1 MKLYPLYE
9 VATINNL
16 KELIDYCAATHGSKT
31 AFCWLDGQTTVSK
44 SFIDFK
50 ADIRALGTYLV
61 DAGIK
66 NEKITVIGENS
77 YEWILTFF
85 ATVNG
90 GNIIVPVDKE
100 LENEEIEDI
109 LARSGVGIVV
119 YSDRLSGKIDAIR
132 ERGAITRFISIQS
145 ELPVMLRQGAA
156 SKSKDFENC
165 EIENTA
171 LCAIYYTSGTT
182 GQSKGV
188 MLSHKNL
195 ASNALNSSQ
204 NFFLQG
210 SSLLFL
216 PLCHTF
222 ATTAALMYQLYQ
234 GNQNIINSDLKNI
247 SNELV
252 IFRPCAIGAVP
263 LFIETMHQRIWAA
276 AKEKKKDKLLRVLM
290 VFSNTLLALGIDR
303 RRKLFS
309 SVLAPFGGN
318 LEMIICGG
326 APLDKKLIKAFRSF
340 GIEIYNGYGITE
352 CSPVVS
358 LNRNNYYKDGS
369 AGIAI
374 PGCSIKIIDGEICV
388 KGDNVMLGYYND
400 PQATQETF
408 QDGWF
413 KTGDLGHLDDDGF
426 LYVTGRKK
434 NIIVLSSGFNVSPE
448 ELETRVKAV
457 PLVCE
462 VVVYQENNRI
472 VAEIY
477 PDTGTPD
484 AQEKIRCA
492 VEELNA
498 RLPKYKRIDEVRFR
512 ETEFEKTT
520 MKKIKRHAAKM

>member
-1 MKLYPLYE
+1 MKPYPLYE

-16 KELIDYCAATHGSKT
+16 KELIDYCTATHGSKT
-31 AFCWLDGQTTVSK
+31 AFCWLDGSTTVSK

-50 ADIRALGTYLV
+50 ADIRALGTYFV

-66 NEKITVIGENS
+66 NEKIAVIGENS

-85 ATVNG
+85 AAVNG

-100 LENEEIEDI
+100 LENEEIMDI
-109 LARSGVGIVV
+109 LARSGAGIVV
-119 YSDRLSGKIDAIR
+119 YSDRLSGKIDAIKQ
-132 ERGAITRFISIQS
+132 RGTIRRFISMKTQ
-145 ELPVMLRQGAA
+145 LPAMLRQGAA
-156 SKSKDFENC
+156 NQNKDFENC
-165 EIENTA
+165 VIEDTA

-195 ASNALNSSQ
+195 ASNVICACR
-204 NFFLQG
+204 NFL
-210 SSLLFL
+210 SLGPSVLFL

-222 ATTAALMYQLYQ
+222 AAVACLLGQLYY
-234 GNQNIINSDLKNI
+234 GNANGINCNIKNI
-247 SNELV
+247 SAEMVAFKPWLL
-252 IFRPCAIGAVP
+252 FAVP

-276 AKEKKKDKLLRVLM
+276 AKEKKKDKLLRILIVL
-290 VFSNTLLALGIDR
+290 SNALLALGIDR
-303 RRKLFS
+303 RRKLFN

-326 APLDKKLIKAFRSF
+326 APIEPTLIREFRSF
-340 GIEIYNGYGITE
+340 GIEILNGYGITE
-352 CSPVVS
+352 CSPIIS
-358 LNRNNYYKDGS
+358 INRNRHNKIGS
-369 AGIAI
+369 TGHVI
-374 PGCSIKIIDGEICV
+374 PCCEVKIIDGEICV

-448 ELETRVKAV
+448 ELEARIKAI
-457 PLVCE
+457 PFVCE

-484 AQEKIRCA
+484 AQEKIRGA
-492 VEELNA
+492 IEDLNT
-498 RLPKYKRIDEVRFR
+498 RLPKYKRIGEVRFR

-520 MKKIKRHAAKM
+520 MKKIKRHTVKL